1 MPICLSAVPS
11 PRLHQ
16 RTLPWSCFRG
26 SHGEGALTWLPTPAT
41 EFPFH
46 TKELFLH
53 LWVKSFFGA
62 MISPHSLWFC
72 DISVQQSPQQFVLMA
87 VAPAVAWGHGVS
99 WLCQG
104 DLQGCAQPGHSSTG
118 SHSLITALL
127 LVTRLLLLC
136 DIKQHFSF
144 PSLTE
149 FMGI

>member
-16 RTLPWSCFRG
+16 RALPWSCFRG
-26 SHGEGALTWLPTPAT
+26 SHGEGVLTWLPIPAT

-87 VAPAVAWGHGVS
+87 VAPEWPGDMVCHGSARGTCRAV
-99 WLCQG
+99 L
-104 DLQGCAQPGHSSTG
+104 
-118 SHSLITALL
+118 SLATAALAL
-127 LVTRLLLLC
+127 INHCFVLVTRLLLLC
-136 DIKQHFSF
+136 GIKQHFSF
-144 PSLTE
+144 PSLME